1 MIPMLP
7 KPRKPF
13 CFYLKMR
20 NKNYVKS
27 LTVYRNTV
35 KFSRNSLMNIQSN
48 RANVVKIGLVD
59 AEIIGLTKNR

>member
-1 MIPMLP
+1 
-7 KPRKPF
+7 
-13 CFYLKMR
+13 MR

-35 KFSRNSLMNIQSN
+35 KFSRNSLINIQSN